1 MKISSSWLKDY
12 VKFESSLD
20 EVAHALTMSG
30 NEVENIRSIGN
41 IDKVVVAKVIEIRP
55 HPDADKLQLV
65 LVDNGTSVLEVVC
78 GAKNLFIGQKVAF
91 ASVGAKLFNPH
102 SEDFEEVFTL
112 KKSKIRGVISEG
124 MICSEKELGIG
135 GDHTGIL
142 NLESDAVIGTKIEDL
157 IGDSI
162 LEFSLTP
169 NRSDCLGIIGIARE
183 VSAILDVKLKLPD
196 TNYISSKNEVNSA
209 ISVNIEATDLC
220 HRYMGSVITGVS
232 IKPSPKWLQD
242 RLTAIGERP
251 INNIVDITNY
261 IMFETGQPLHAFD
274 YEKIKDKKIIVRR
287 AKNKEKITSLDNTVR
302 ELDSNILVISDSE
315 KPIGIAGVMG
325 GKNSEITSKTTNIFL
340 EAATFDSSN
349 NRKTSKELNL
359 KSEANLRFEKGLN
372 PQLAEFAIKRAIKM
386 ILEVSGGESY
396 SGLIDEPK
404 EKIISKKNILINKNY
419 LDNILGLKLD
429 DFVIEDSLKKLG
441 FEIVN
446 YNEKWDIT
454 VPYWREDVNIPE
466 DIVEEIARIVG
477 YDIFPSKTISD
488 HLPIWSPTEDLDLK
502 RKVTDYLVESGM
514 QEIISYSA
522 TNIESESRLFFPEN
536 HPSPVFIRNPIS
548 NDFNIMRRTLRE
560 SILNCVSYNI
570 RSWKDPIAIFELGR
584 IFLETNDDLPKEKIM
599 INGAFAGPRNSIY
612 WEGKLNET
620 FDFFD
625 AKGSVEYL
633 LKKLKIPI
641 KFSKFSDD
649 PTFISGRCAK
659 ILSGKKLD
667 IEIGVLGQISDEIIS
682 KFDSNIPEIFMFEID
697 FESLLN
703 IYIDFDKY
711 NFYSPFSRHQN
722 SQRDI
727 SLVVDDFQEAQEII
741 DIVNKQNIVLRS
753 EIINIYSGEDIVDGK
768 KVVTV
773 RIEYQS
779 FDKTLKASEISK
791 IEKKILLNLK
801 KSIGADLRS

>member
-1 MKISSSWLKDY
+1 MKIPLSWLKDY
-12 VKFESSLD
+12 VKFDLSLE

-41 IDKVVVAKVIEIRP
+41 IDKVLVAKVIEINP
-55 HPDADKLQLV
+55 HPNADKLQLV
-65 LVDNGTSVLEVVC
+65 VVDNGTSKLEVVC
-78 GAKNLFIGQKVAF
+78 GANNLFIGQKVAL
-91 ASVGAKLFNPH
+91 ASIGAKLFNPH
-102 SEDFEEVFTL
+102 SEDSEEVFTL
-112 KKSKIRGVISEG
+112 KKSKIRGVVSEG

-135 GDHTGIL
+135 LDHTGIL
-142 NLESDAVIGTKIEDL
+142 NLDSNTVVGTKIEDI

-183 VSAILDVKLKLPD
+183 VSAILDAKLKLPE
-196 TNYISSKNEVNSA
+196 TNYISQKQKVNSA

-220 HRYMGSVITGVS
+220 DRYMGSIITDVS

-274 YEKIKDKKIIVRR
+274 YEKIKNKKIVVRR
-287 AKNKEKITSLDNTVR
+287 AKNKEKIISIDNTVR
-302 ELDSNILVISDSE
+302 ELNSNILVISDSE
-315 KPIGIAGVMG
+315 KSIGIAGVMG
-325 GKNSEITSKTTNIFL
+325 GKNSEITSKTNSIFL

-349 NRKTSKELNL
+349 NRKTSKQLNL

-372 PQLAEFAIKRAIKM
+372 PQLAEFAIKRAIRM
-386 ILEVSGGESY
+386 ILEICGGESY

-404 EKIISKKNILINKNY
+404 EKIISKKIISVDKNY
-419 LDNILGLKLD
+419 LSNILGLKLD
-429 DFVIEDSLKKLG
+429 DFIIENTLTKLG
-441 FEIVN
+441 FEVVDN
-446 YNEKWDIT
+446 NEKWDIT

-466 DIVEEIARIVG
+466 DIVEEIARVVG

-488 HLPIWSPTEDLDLK
+488 NLPIWSPTEDLDLK
-502 RKVTDYLVESGM
+502 RKITDYLVESGM

-522 TNIESESRLFFPEN
+522 TNMESESRMDFPKDY
-536 HPSPVFIRNPIS
+536 PSPVFIRNPIS
-548 NDFNIMRRTLRE
+548 NDFNIMRRSLRE
-560 SILNCVSYNI
+560 SILNCISYNV

-599 INGAFAGPRNSIY
+599 INGAFAGPRNAIH
-612 WEGKLNET
+612 WERKSNDL

-625 AKGSVEYL
+625 AKGSVEYV
-633 LKKLKIPI
+633 LKKLRIPM

-659 ILSGKKLD
+659 ILSGKNLD
-667 IEIGVLGQISDEIIS
+667 IEIGVLGQISNKIIS
-682 KFDSNIPEIFMFEID
+682 KFGSNIPDIFMFEID

-703 IYIDFDKY
+703 IYIDADKY
-711 NFYSPFSRHQN
+711 NFYSRFSRHQN

-727 SLVVDDFQEAQEII
+727 SLIVDDFQEVQEII
-741 DIVNKQNIVLRS
+741 DIVNKHNIVSRS
-753 EIINIYSGEDIVDGK
+753 EITDIYTGGDIVDGK
-768 KVVTV
+768 KVITV

-779 FDKTLKASEISK
+779 FDKTLKASEISI
-791 IEKKILLNLK
+791 IEKKILLDLK
-801 KSIGADLRS
+801 KFIGADLRS